1 MEPLPPAVVNG
12 RAASHVSLAMR
23 DVWQLELTTHSAR
36 SVRALEGAIL
46 GYAGHRADVIRHL
59 ETALTAD
66 SGLALAHVM
75 RGFGLR
81 FLARRELMEGARA
94 ALAQAERSLRERGGT
109 LRENLLVGALSA
121 FCDGDIR
128 SALAALSRSSA
139 LHPCCLL
146 SAKLLHA
153 LCFMTGETQRMR
165 SHAERAVR
173 AAPSDMQ
180 GYGYLL
186 GCYAF
191 ALEETHDYRAAE
203 RFARQALELNS
214 TDAWA
219 YHAWLH
225 VMASEERNHEG
236 LHMLRARGQ
245 RFEGVSNFGAH
256 IAWHHALFAIAEGK
270 VDEALALYDSEIV
283 APLGT
288 DYRDHVNCVSL
299 LARLE
304 CKGACVQDR
313 WQRLAE
319 LAMARLSDHS
329 LAFADVHCVL
339 ALVQAGR
346 HGEATTFVGA
356 MRRSAES
363 RADHEAR
370 LALEVGIPL
379 AVALLSLRQD
389 AERAGIRMQRA
400 AASLVRLGG
409 SHAQRALFE
418 HVVSASARAERDGA
432 RGRKSS

>member
-1 MEPLPPAVVNG
+1 MEPLPPAFVNG

-23 DVWQLELTTHSAR
+23 DAWQLELTTHSVR

-59 ETALTAD
+59 EAALAAD
-66 SGLALAHVM
+66 AGLALAHVM

-81 FLARRELMEGARA
+81 FLARRELMEGART
-94 ALAQAERSLRERGGT
+94 ALAQAEISLRERGGT

-121 FCDGDIR
+121 FCEGDIR
-128 SALAALSRSSA
+128 AALAALSRSSA
-139 LHPCCLL
+139 LHPCCFL
-146 SAKLLHA
+146 SAKLHHA
-153 LCFMTGETQRMR
+153 LCFMTGETHLMR

-173 AAPSDMQ
+173 AAPNDMH

-191 ALEETHDYRAAE
+191 ALEETRDYSAAE
-203 RFARQALELNS
+203 RFARQALERNP

-225 VMASEERNHEG
+225 VMAAQERNHEG
-236 LHMLRARGQ
+236 LHILRARGE
-245 RFEGVSNFGAH
+245 RFEGLSNFGAH

-270 VDEALALYDSEIV
+270 VGEALALYDSEIV

-288 DYRDHVNCVSL
+288 DYRDHINCVSL

-304 CKGACVQDR
+304 CQGACVQGR
-313 WQRLAE
+313 WQRLAD
-319 LAMARLSDHS
+319 LAMERLSDHS

-346 HGEATTFVGA
+346 HREAAAFVDA
-356 MRRSAES
+356 MRSSAES
-363 RADHEAR
+363 RDDHEAR
-370 LALEVGIPL
+370 LAHEVGIPL

-389 AERAGIRMQRA
+389 AERARIQMQRA
-400 AASLVRLGG
+400 GASLVRLGG

-418 HVVSASARAERDGA
+418 YVVSASARGARRA